1 MAILDMAIAVAMA
14 ILDMAIVMAMAVA
27 MAKAIYAID
36 KDMSVHGHGH
46 DSGPGQGHIQENI
59 QKAKGEKVSEKEQ
72 EKMLKKIKDRYD
84 NQTKPEYA
92 GARLW
97 IDAIIDPM
105 ETRKVISIGIDAA
118 NNAPI
123 EKQFN
128 PGVIQT

>member
-1 MAILDMAIAVAMA
+1 MEQETTQCAEKAFDPRLIVAWPSAKIAVMGGSQA
-14 ILDMAIVMAMAVA
+14 
-27 MAKAIYAID
+27 AK
-36 KDMSVHGHGH
+36 VLL
-46 DSGPGQGHIQENI
+46 QIQI
-59 QKAKGEKVSEKEQ
+59 GSKKAKGEKVSEKEQ